1 MSAQGASL
9 AARPIGYSPR
19 SMQTSAPAPS
29 ALRFDTVT
37 KRYGGG
43 PLVLDQIS
51 FDVRPGEFFGL
62 AGVNGAGKTSL
73 IKCLLDLADFATG
86 QISIF
91 GESSTRFKARR
102 RLAYLP
108 ERFIAP
114 HYLSGRSFLK
124 MMASLHGHAHDEA
137 EALAM
142 FGQLDL
148 EASALSRP
156 VRAFSKGMTQK
167 LGLAA
172 AFLARRELMILD
184 EPMSGLD
191 PKARARVKDRLFALR
206 DNGGTLFF
214 TSHALADVE
223 EICDRIAILHEGHIA
238 FLGAPRDLIIDTGAP
253 TLERAF
259 LHVIE
264 SSGTIAV

>member
-1 MSAQGASL
+1 MPA
-9 AARPIGYSPR
+9 
-19 SMQTSAPAPS
+19 SAPAA
-29 ALRFDTVT
+29 ALQFDALT

-51 FDVRPGEFFGL
+51 FAVQPGEFFGL

-73 IKCLLDLADFATG
+73 IKCLLDLADFASG

-91 GESSTRFKARR
+91 GESSARFESRR

-108 ERFIAP
+108 ERFIPP
-114 HYLSGRSFLK
+114 HYLTGRGFLK
-124 MMASLHGHAHDEA
+124 MMASLHGHNHDEGQA
-137 EALAM
+137 QAIFE
-142 FGQLDL
+142 QLDL
-148 EASALSRP
+148 ESSALTRP
-156 VRAFSKGMTQK
+156 VRVFSKGMTQK

-206 DNGGTLFF
+206 DGGGTLFF

-223 EICDRIAILHEGHIA
+223 EICDRIAILHEGRIA
-238 FLGAPRDLIIDTGAP
+238 FLGAPRDLIRDTRAA

-264 SSGTIAV
+264 RSGTIAA

>member
-1 MSAQGASL
+1 M
-9 AARPIGYSPR
+9 
-19 SMQTSAPAPS
+19 PAPVPVTP
-29 ALRFDTVT
+29 ALQFAAVT

-51 FDVRPGEFFGL
+51 FEVRPGEFFGL

-73 IKCLLDLADFATG
+73 IKCLLDLADFSSG

-91 GESSTRFKARR
+91 GESSARFEARR

-108 ERFIAP
+108 ERFIPP
-114 HYLSGRSFLK
+114 HYLSGRGFLN

-142 FGQLDL
+142 FDHLDL
-148 EASALSRP
+148 DPSALTRP

-172 AFLARRELMILD
+172 AFLARRDLMILD

-206 DNGGTLFF
+206 DQGGALFF

-223 EICDRIAILHEGHIA
+223 EICDRIAILHAGRIA
-238 FLGAPRDLIIDTGAP
+238 FLGAPRDLIDETGAP

-259 LHVIE
+259 LQVIE
-264 SSGTIAV
+264 SH

>member
-1 MSAQGASL
+1 
-9 AARPIGYSPR
+9 
-19 SMQTSAPAPS
+19 
-29 ALRFDTVT
+29 
-37 KRYGGG
+37 
-43 PLVLDQIS
+43 
-51 FDVRPGEFFGL
+51 
-62 AGVNGAGKTSL
+62 
-73 IKCLLDLADFATG
+73 
-86 QISIF
+86 
-91 GESSTRFKARR
+91 
-102 RLAYLP
+102 
-108 ERFIAP
+108 
-114 HYLSGRSFLK
+114 

-142 FGQLDL
+142 FDQLDL

-238 FLGAPRDLIIDTGAP
+238 FLGAPHDLISDTGAP

-259 LHVIE
+259 LRVIE
-264 SSGTIAV
+264 SSRTIVV